1 MGGRWLRQLQR
12 GKVLTRYL
20 PVKRAKKRA
29 ATVSDPQPVTAN
41 DVDTLRAIAERHA
54 NHPEV
59 TERLYAVADYL
70 AVLQRGQ
77 QRELGRS
84 ESIEGQPVVGDACP
98 MKWAVHVKSVAAG
111 NDVKEETCGQPAS
124 EPVEYDGVLY
134 VVCPECKDELVNMG
148 GRGLGETA

>member
-1 MGGRWLRQLQR
+1 M
-12 GKVLTRYL
+12 LTRYL